1 MSDVITIDGTA
12 SSGKS
17 TAGFLFAQK
26 INYQFIDSGL
36 IYRLA
41 VILVKRNSID
51 ITDPEGCARVLKM
64 SKIDFTTEE
73 GKVRVLL
80 DDEDVTNILKTPE
93 VDSLVSIV
101 AAHHQVRE
109 ATKEIQYQLVED
121 KNSVV
126 AGRDIGSEVF
136 TDAKL
141 KFFITASV
149 EARAKRRFNQLV
161 KDHPEI
167 TLEEVEGEIKRR
179 DEVDSTRDASPMKVP
194 KDAITIDTS
203 DLSIDQVVDE
213 LLKYYKSTQTL

>member
-1 MSDVITIDGTA
+1 MANVITIDGTA

-41 VILVKRNSID
+41 VILVQKNSID
-51 ITDPEGCARVLKM
+51 ITDPEGCARVLKI
-64 SKIDFTTEE
+64 SKIDFTTQDN
-73 GKVRVLL
+73 KVRVLL
-80 DDEDVTNILKTPE
+80 DGEDVTTLLKTPE

-101 AAHHQVRE
+101 AAHHLVRE
-109 ATKEIQYQLVED
+109 ACREIQYKITED

-136 TDAKL
+136 PSAKL

-149 EARAKRRFNQLV
+149 KARAQRRFNQLI
-161 KDHPEI
+161 KDHQEI
-167 TLEEVEGEIKRR
+167 KLEEVEGEIKRR
-179 DEVDSTRDASPMKVP
+179 DEVDSTRQASPMRVP
-194 KDAITIDTS
+194 YDATTIDTS
-203 DLSIDQVVDE
+203 DMSIDQVVGE
-213 LLKYYKSTQTL
+213 LMKYYQNAKI